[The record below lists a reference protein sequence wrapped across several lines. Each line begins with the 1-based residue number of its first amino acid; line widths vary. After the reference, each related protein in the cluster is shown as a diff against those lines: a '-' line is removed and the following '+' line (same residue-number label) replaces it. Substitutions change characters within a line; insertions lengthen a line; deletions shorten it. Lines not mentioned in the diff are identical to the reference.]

1 MQAQA
6 PKTEQFTLTHSV
18 AAMKNTVRI
27 LVSTI
32 AYLRDLFPDET
43 FKPAEYC
50 GLQLMVMRPG
60 KTGQCGAAQQLADFI
75 EKGVFDALEK
85 RYVERIIFNL
95 HATDPTLPGDS
106 NNVVE
111 TYSMA
116 VDYDHDEIAR
126 EEERKKKP
134 FQRKD
139 VAGTPH
145 KKRPSREDVMTQTRS
160 MIGKLTVAAKALP
173 PLPGRQMW
181 LTIYLAYN
189 SRVPADYEPPTFV
202 PSSMDEVPTFAADPS
217 CAVAGQTG
225 TGFHQLALKIKF
237 APPPEPEAAAAAAVA
252 KGAPAGAAGLGA
264 AAAGSCNSNGGA
276 AANGTAAPKTPSSSA
291 ASALDLWHKVKDAL
305 FADVRE
311 AVIKA
316 AEPRGGQWSADDAR
330 KVIDAKFKQSE
341 WGRSLTGNVQR
352 DLCDRMLGELA
363 RPPRAGEP
371 MSAAAAGVPQ
381 QAQTPQQAQHQQ
393 SPPRAPLREVRTKPP
408 PAFNDDTSS
417 QDSAATIDPD
427 FSEGSLTANRENARK
442 VSRTKRPL
450 ELDLT
455 PRSADK
461 QAILLRA
468 QFEPKKQRTYR
479 GAKAGTSGAKASESY

>member
-60 KTGQCGAAQQLADFI
+60 KTGQSGAAQQLADFI

-139 VAGTPH
+139 AAGTPP

-202 PSSMDEVPTFAADPS
+202 PSSMDEVPTFATDPS

-237 APPPEPEAAAAAAVA
+237 VPPPEPGTAAAVA
-252 KGAPAGAAGLGA
+252 KGA
-264 AAAGSCNSNGGA
+264 AAAGSSSSNGGA
-276 AANGTAAPKTPSSSA
+276 PANGTAAPTTASASA

-311 AVIKA
+311 AVTKA

-341 WGRSLTGNVQR
+341 WGRSLTSNVQR

-363 RPPRAGEP
+363 HPPRAGEP
-371 MSAAAAGVPQ
+371 VSAAAARVPQ
-381 QAQTPQQAQHQQ
+381 QAQTPQQAQHQHQ
-393 SPPRAPLREVRTKPP
+393 QPPRAPLREVRTKPP
-408 PAFNDDTSS
+408 PAFSDASS

-427 FSEGSLTANRENARK
+427 FSEGSLAANRENARK

-450 ELDLT
+450 ELELAS
-455 PRSADK
+455 RSADK
-461 QAILLRA
+461 QAILRA
-468 QFEPKKQRTYR
+468 QFETKKQRTYR
-479 GAKAGTSGAKASESY
+479 SAKAGAKASESY